1 MLITKW
7 TNQHYYF
14 ILNKLY
20 TDAHK
25 TNLIRVG
32 GGVVEVA
39 VVELF
44 GVWFC
49 DPDKDVV
56 ERASWAEVVLRN

>member
-1 MLITKW
+1 M
-7 TNQHYYF
+7 
-14 ILNKLY
+14 LY
-20 TDAHK
+20 TDTHT

-39 VVELF
+39 VVVLF
-44 GVWFC
+44 GIWVC
-49 DPDKDVV
+49 DPDKGVV

>member
-1 MLITKW
+1 MFHRIK
-7 TNQHYYF
+7 
-14 ILNKLY
+14 KLD
-20 TDAHK
+20 TDTHT

-39 VVELF
+39 VVVLF

-56 ERASWAEVVLRN
+56 ERASWAEVVLRS